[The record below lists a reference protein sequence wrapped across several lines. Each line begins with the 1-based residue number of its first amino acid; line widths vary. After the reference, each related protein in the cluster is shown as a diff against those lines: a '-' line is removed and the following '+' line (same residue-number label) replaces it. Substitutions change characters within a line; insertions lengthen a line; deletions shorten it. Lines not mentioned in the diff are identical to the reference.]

1 MNIDY
6 FMSEAIVEARKAYIH
21 NEVPVGGLIVDNT
34 TQSILVRGYNKMN
47 NSLNAINHCEIS
59 LISNACKILQSKYLN
74 NTTLFVS
81 LEPCMMCAAAISE
94 VQIDRIYFGA
104 YDEKKGVLE
113 SLMQIYNYKNYFVP
127 EVYGGI
133 NEKEC
138 SYLLK
143 NFFKVIFG
151 NVTNFI

>member
-6 FMSEAIVEARKAYIH
+6 FMSEAIVEARKAYTH

-34 TQSILVRGYNKMN
+34 TKSILVRGYNKMN

-59 LISNACKILQSKYLN
+59 LISKACKKLQSKYLT

-94 VQIDRIYFGA
+94 AHISKVYFGA
-104 YDEKKGVLE
+104 YDDKKGGLDNLSV
-113 SLMQIYNYKNYFVP
+113 IFKKNNFFIP
-127 EVYGGI
+127 EIYGGI
-133 NEKEC
+133 HEKE
-138 SYLLK
+138 SLILLK
-143 NFFKVIFG
+143 KFFKSKRR
-151 NVTNFI
+151 